1 MTWISEN
8 KYLSHDIMNKQIEM
22 IGKSLLHVILEN
34 VRKCTPPWY
43 SLIGDKATDVANR
56 EQFNLS
62 IRWVDNNYEIH
73 EDPLGVFWL
82 PNTTA
87 DTLVKDILVR
97 C

>member
-1 MTWISEN
+1 M
-8 KYLSHDIMNKQIEM
+8 
-22 IGKSLLHVILEN
+22 
-34 VRKCTPPWY
+34 
-43 SLIGDKATDVANR
+43 IGDKATDVPNR

-73 EDPLGVFWL
+73 EDPLGLFCL

-97 C
+97 CSFPMAMSLCRGQAFDGASNM